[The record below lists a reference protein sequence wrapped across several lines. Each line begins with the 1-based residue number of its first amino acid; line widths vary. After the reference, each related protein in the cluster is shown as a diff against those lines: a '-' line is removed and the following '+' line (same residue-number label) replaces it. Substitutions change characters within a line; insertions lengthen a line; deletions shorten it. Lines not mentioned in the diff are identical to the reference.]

1 MKYYFFNMKLQ
12 PRFETLREKKLVGQH
27 LTMSLANNLTAQL
40 WARFMPLRKIIQDT
54 VNTSLYSLQ
63 IYPTD
68 YFQPFNP
75 ANTFVKWAAVEVSN
89 FENVPAEMETLI
101 VPSGEYVV
109 FHYKGDSRNGAEVFR
124 YIFSEWLPQSGYV
137 LDHRPHFELL
147 GEKYKNESAD
157 SEEEIWIPVK
167 KINV

>member
-1 MKYYFFNMKLQ
+1 MKYYFFSMKLQ
-12 PRFETLREKKLVGQH
+12 PRFETLHEKKLVGQH

-54 VNTSLYSLQ
+54 FDTSLYSLQ
-63 IYPTD
+63 IYPAD

-75 ANTFVKWAAVEVSN
+75 ANTFVKWAAVEVSG
-89 FENVPAEMETLI
+89 FENVPAEMETLV
-101 VPSGEYVV
+101 VPSGEYAV
-109 FHYKGDSRNGAEVFR
+109 FHYKGDSRNGVELFR

-157 SEEEIWIPVK
+157 SEEEIWIPVR
-167 KINV
+167 KISV